1 MVDLASLRR
10 MLRLIELNSVFW
22 CYYLGVKTYG
32 DLRDLLKRAHDR
44 VVSSM
49 GTETF
54 QRKVLD
60 ILPLTLDNDMLFEMA
75 KEFGWQLQWLEKRK
89 SKKKEQQQEP
99 TAASFFGHNVFDIWT
114 WR

>member
-1 MVDLASLRR
+1 
-10 MLRLIELNSVFW
+10 
-22 CYYLGVKTYG
+22 
-32 DLRDLLKRAHDR
+32 
-44 VVSSM
+44 M
-49 GTETF
+49 GKETF

-99 TAASFFGHNVFDIWT
+99 TPASFFGHNVFDIWT

>member
-1 MVDLASLRR
+1 
-10 MLRLIELNSVFW
+10 MLCN
-22 CYYLGVKTYG
+22 LGVKTYG

-49 GTETF
+49 GKETF

-89 SKKKEQQQEP
+89 SKKKDQPE
-99 TAASFFGHNVFDIWT
+99 TTSASFFGQNVFDIWYGVLEVIYL
-114 WR
+114 